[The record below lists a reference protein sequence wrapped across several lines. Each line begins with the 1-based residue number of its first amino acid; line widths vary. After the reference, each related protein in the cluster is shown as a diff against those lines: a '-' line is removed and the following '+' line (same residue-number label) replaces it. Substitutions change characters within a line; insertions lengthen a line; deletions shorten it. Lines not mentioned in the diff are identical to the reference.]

1 MEKKVEKGI
10 KILLCVLI
18 AVVAID
24 VLVRVFSYRSVKQE
38 ILDMYLP
45 NLEMMQDKLY
55 ESLEDLE

>member
-1 MEKKVEKGI
+1 MDKKVEKGI

-18 AVVAID
+18 AVIALD
-24 VLVRVFSYRSVKQE
+24 VIVRVVSYRSVKQE

-45 NLEMMQDKLY
+45 NLEIMQQKLH